1 MYKFK
6 LKLQIA
12 EILNNRFTQYFVS
25 FFITSSILAVIASSF
40 EEMRPYQMYLFGIT
54 YISSF
59 VFLIEFVARIFSAP
73 IRYPKMKAF
82 KARLKYTFSF
92 YGFVDFIAILPCILS
107 YFFWDTPAVH
117 IIILPYIFIIL
128 KLIRHLK
135 AFHMIGL
142 ALKAVKDE
150 LITAYTACLIVVSFS
165 AILMY
170 YIERDAQPDVF
181 RNIGD
186 GIWWAIVTFTTTG
199 YGDIYPI
206 TFLGKLLGII
216 ISMIGIAMIAIPSG
230 IIGSSFIN
238 IIQKREA
245 EKNNEKNKD
254 QNKN

>member
-6 LKLQIA
+6 LKSKIA
-12 EILNNRFTQYFVS
+12 EILNNQFTQYFVS
-25 FFITSSILAVIASSF
+25 FFITISILAVIASSF
-40 EEMRPYQMYLFGIT
+40 EEMKPYQIYLFGIT

-73 IRYPKMKAF
+73 ISYPKMNAF
-82 KARLKYTFSF
+82 RARLKYTFSF

-117 IIILPYIFIIL
+117 IIILPYIFIIF

-170 YIERDAQPDVF
+170 YTERNAQPDVF

-206 TFLGKLLGII
+206 TFIGKLLGIF

-245 EKNNEKNKD
+245 EKLNEKNKD
-254 QNKN
+254 KKK